1 MDDSGTYQKLAFHS
15 FRNPTVDT
23 LELGRKKHHIPVLLE
38 VDVTEA
44 RKRMREQAKTEE
56 KISFTGWVMKCIA
69 QALSEHKHIQAM
81 RQGSHRLILFDDVD
95 ISVLVERHVG
105 ERDRATD
112 HPEERL
118 PMPCIIRKANEK
130 SVREIHREIRAAQ
143 TEKIS
148 AGEVQLG
155 TKRNAALTRLFTLMP
170 KFARDLLVWRRL
182 ARDPFFAKRTI
193 GTAVVTSV
201 GSGFSGSNRS
211 NGYGWA
217 IPISI
222 HPVAFALGSIVQ
234 KSGVVK
240 GEIAICD
247 YLSLTVLFDHDITD
261 GAPVARFIRRL
272 KELLETGYGLGIET
286 KGDINHGDHI

>member
-1 MDDSGTYQKLAFHS
+1 MNDIGTYQKLAFPN

-44 RKRMREQAKTEE
+44 RERMREQAKTQE

-81 RQGSHRLILFDDVD
+81 RQGSHGLILFDDVD
-95 ISVLVERHVG
+95 ISILVERRVG
-105 ERDRATD
+105 ERDRSS
-112 HPEERL
+112 ERL

-130 SVREIHREIRAAQ
+130 SIQEIHCEIRAAQ
-143 TEKIS
+143 AEKIS

-155 TKRNAALTRLFTLMP
+155 TKRNAALTKIFTLMP
-170 KFARDLLVWRRL
+170 RFVRNLLVWRRL
-182 ARDPFFAKRTI
+182 ARDPFFAKRTM
-193 GTAVVTSV
+193 GTVVVTSI
-201 GSGFSGSNRS
+201 GSGLGSGKSS
-211 NGYGWA
+211 GYGWA

-222 HPVAFALGSIVQ
+222 HPVAFALGSIA
-234 KSGVVK
+234 KKPGVVK
-240 GEIAICD
+240 GKIEICE
-247 YLSLTVLFDHDITD
+247 YLSLTVLFDHDVTD

-272 KELLETGYGLGIET
+272 KELLEMGYALEIET
-286 KGDINHGDHI
+286 KEGVSHGDCI